1 MKEEEQ
7 VIFYVIFSGCLLFD
21 AGLISRTCEDY
32 FTCEESPQNFN
43 PIQDTTEIPDTS
55 AGEPSDENII
65 EYEFHPNEFTF
76 YVEQSIFEQKI
87 VNHSSWQNQIK
98 IVLFERDDMEGYPK
112 LDMESCLLFLNFDD
126 VEENEPNAQSFFGY
140 NIESFEISH
149 DTSLKSQC
157 SEMNPNLL
165 EAYKRAA
172 ENAQWSVGIGDIT
185 NSIYI
190 EYDSWVTQN
199 EHELLEIEKDGNYSN
214 VHHFISTIYVRSDW
228 SGSLVTLAPG
238 VTLAYQS
245 NVGGTI
251 NENVLH
257 VLQSITEPPDGF
269 YFSRM
274 LFPYSL
280 FDVDIEFESEILEE

>member
-1 MKEEEQ
+1 M
-7 VIFYVIFSGCLLFD
+7 IFYVIFSGCLLFD

-32 FTCEESPQNFN
+32 FTCEENPQNIN
-43 PIQDTTEIPDTS
+43 SIQDTSDIPDTS
-55 AGEPSDENII
+55 TSEPSDEPII

-76 YVEQSIFEQKI
+76 YIEQSIFEQNI
-87 VNHSSWQNQIK
+87 VNHSSWENQIT

-112 LDMESCLLFLNFDD
+112 LDMESCLLFLNFDG

-140 NIESFEISH
+140 DIESFEVSH
-149 DTSLKSQC
+149 DISLQSQC
-157 SEMNPNLL
+157 SEMNPNHLN
-165 EAYKRAA
+165 AYKEAA
-172 ENAQWSVGIGDIT
+172 KNAQWSVGIGDIT
-185 NSIYI
+185 NSIYV
-190 EYDSWVTQN
+190 EYDTWVTQN
-199 EHELLEIEKDGNYSN
+199 EHELLEIEKDSNYSN
-214 VHHFISTIYVRSDW
+214 VHNFISTIYIRSDW
-228 SGSLVTLAPG
+228 SGSMVTLAPG

-251 NENVLH
+251 NENMLH

-280 FDVDIEFESEILEE
+280 FDLWDDVDTEIVEE